1 MHKSE
6 ESVGLS
12 VSLPE
17 GASLE
22 NLRKRAKTLLKE
34 RRAEVAGL
42 PAGSMPR
49 KVTLSG
55 VQHELARSY
64 GFASWPRLVAH
75 FREETSGSRVGRV
88 RREGGRVWIDG
99 VSALKWG
106 QNPDPTYI
114 GAMDAAFCGS
124 ETPLDVTTMM
134 GDSGLAFRLRWAR
147 GVSDERWCG
156 SSPVGEWP
164 LERETLGRATGKRF
178 EWSFPDAEA
187 DKPVERIVSEIEA
200 GRPILAYGKKL
211 DVSVIYGYEAGGAR
225 VLLSDYWADRE
236 PFVMETSAICGVTA
250 WLVEE
255 VEPLARSEAFAAGL
269 RLAVRRWGEGTED
282 EPYEPTTR
290 FYYGPLAYEE
300 WVADLRRA
308 DTLTEEQRENLY
320 FLNGWNYSSLHVTRR
335 DHAGAYLRAN
345 AECLAERVRRQV
357 DAAASVYEEAG
368 RYLSAWDPKDDRF
381 GFAKGKPAS
390 GWTAEVRASEIEW
403 LEGLAELDR
412 RAMGHMRRAVSAL
425 DGDGSA

>member
-22 NLRKRAKTLLKE
+22 NLRKRAQTLLKQ
-34 RRAEVAGL
+34 RRAEAAAL
-42 PAGSMPR
+42 PKGALPG

-75 FREETSGSRVGRV
+75 FQGPATGGRV
-88 RREGGRVWIDG
+88 RQEGGRVWIDG

-114 GAMDAAFCGS
+114 GAMDAAFCES

-178 EWSFPDAEA
+178 EWSFPDPEA
-187 DKPVERIVSEIEA
+187 DKPVERIVAEVEA
-200 GRPILAYGKKL
+200 GRPILAYGKMM
-211 DVSVIYGYEAGGAR
+211 DVAVIYGYEDGGSR
-225 VLLSDYWADRE
+225 VLLSDYWADKE

-255 VEPLARSEAFAAGL
+255 VEPLARSEAVAAGL
-269 RLAVRRWGEGTED
+269 RLAVRRWDEGTED
-282 EPYEPTTR
+282 EPYEPSTR

-300 WVADLRRA
+300 WIADLRRA
-308 DTLTEEQRENLY
+308 DSLTEAQRENLY

-335 DHAGAYLRAN
+335 DHAVAYLRAS
-345 AECLAERVRRQV
+345 AEHLPEGVQRHAE
-357 DAAASVYEEAG
+357 AAAGVYEETG
-368 RYLSAWDPKDDRF
+368 QYLTRWDPADDRF
-381 GFAKGKPAS
+381 GFTKGKPAS
-390 GWTAEVRASEIEW
+390 AWTAEVRASEIAW
-403 LEGLAELDR
+403 LEGLAELDT
-412 RAMGHMRRAVSAL
+412 RAMVHLKRAVAL
-425 DGDGSA
+425 LE